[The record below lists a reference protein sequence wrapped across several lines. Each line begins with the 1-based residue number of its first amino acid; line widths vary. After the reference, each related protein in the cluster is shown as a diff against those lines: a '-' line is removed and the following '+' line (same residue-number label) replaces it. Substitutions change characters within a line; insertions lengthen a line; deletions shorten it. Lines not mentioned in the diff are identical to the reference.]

1 MTYSSCILN
10 LLSFGI
16 GTEDHYLLSFE
27 DLSVQVITLPKCKS
41 LQRGIGIPRRLAVT
55 STFWKYL
62 SIAPPEGWGY
72 AFR

>member
-1 MTYSSCILN
+1 
-10 LLSFGI
+10 
-16 GTEDHYLLSFE
+16 LLSFE